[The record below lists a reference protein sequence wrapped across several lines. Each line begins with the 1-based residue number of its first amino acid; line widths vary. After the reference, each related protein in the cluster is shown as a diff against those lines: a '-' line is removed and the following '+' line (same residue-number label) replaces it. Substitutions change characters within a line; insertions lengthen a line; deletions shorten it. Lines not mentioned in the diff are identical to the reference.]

1 LPAARFFLRLSW
13 IRSRLIAS
21 SIYANAA
28 MAVNTVL
35 AHRSAGVD
43 VAAVEVQD
51 TEIDAP
57 SAQLVGDADHTTASL
72 TEGPLSAFVDQPVG
86 AALTALN

>member
-1 LPAARFFLRLSW
+1 MPAARFFLRLSW

-57 SAQLVGDADHTTASL
+57 PAQLVEEADHTTASL
-72 TEGPLSAFVDQPVG
+72 TEGSLSAFKPREWK
-86 AALTALN
+86 